1 MKNPYKQIASQVD
14 IHSLL
19 NWVGDFHDGLI
30 KEIHVVNS
38 GFVDTN
44 LAMTEPGSGVSAR
57 ILVQCQFRYP
67 FAVELVFLQ
76 VLRIDIREMRDIRS
90 ASASFSTEKETGF
103 PRIIFDFDG
112 DQIESRALLYRDAST
127 WMGKEARFGEY
138 LAGDGIAGFAQ
149 PMGEGFFMCPECT
162 HVWKPLSPHPLTGC
176 PQCDVT
182 LIIEEQESVQQFR
195 EADARRHVVLFYSSF
210 LAARRLGLL
219 LGHHKYASL
228 VVTSQ
233 VS

>member
-44 LAMTEPGSGVSAR
+44 LA
-57 ILVQCQFRYP
+57 
-67 FAVELVFLQ
+67 
-76 VLRIDIREMRDIRS
+76 
-90 ASASFSTEKETGF
+90 SASFSTEKETGF

-112 DQIESRALLYRDAST
+112 DQIESRALLYRDTST